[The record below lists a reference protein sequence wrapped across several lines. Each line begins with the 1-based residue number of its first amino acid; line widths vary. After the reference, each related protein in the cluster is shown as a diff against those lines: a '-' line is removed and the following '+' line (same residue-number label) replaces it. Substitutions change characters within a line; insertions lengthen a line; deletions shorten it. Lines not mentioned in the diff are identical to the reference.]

1 MAFITKTTNGGEA
14 INIIQ
19 LGDNWYA
26 KINYQPFEKYIIVC
40 GIKFKTG
47 DNDLVTD
54 ITIYNPYDSISYI
67 IHEFVFLDKEGKD
80 TLSKEL
86 KENLYRSVYYSQ
98 YESTQLPY
106 FMDIGFSFGYH

>member
-1 MAFITKTTNGGEA
+1 MTFVTKTISGGDA

-19 LGDNWYA
+19 LEDKWYA
-26 KINYQPFEKYIIVC
+26 KINYQPFDKYIIVC
-40 GIKFKTG
+40 GIKFKTNK
-47 DNDLVTD
+47 NDFVTD
-54 ITIYNPYDSISYI
+54 ITIYNPYGSISDI

-98 YESTQLPY
+98 YESAQLPY
-106 FMDIGFSFGYH
+106 FNDIGFSFGYH